1 MLCRAQDGYCTSHHR
16 QGDIC
21 GSGHNQLQSC
31 EMCTSAWQR
40 YGLRSILHGT
50 GHNQDFGLEDQR
62 PTSYPQIVFS
72 LELGKVKVEMKCFP
86 WQSQCAV
93 SPLAF
98 VFDFLLLQGFAS
110 LVSKPSS
117 ALQHHLQE
125 CHSLQRCHN
134 EGRSSCC
141 QTCTCQTWLDRG
153 KALGACLGSS
163 FHSWQQG
170 RQFRS
175 GSGDK
180 FDQTCNAQ
188 SCGIFSKCV
197 LHLPFWTFYLNLEFS
212 DSAQTTSS
220 SSHLHD
226 KKTIQ

>member
-1 MLCRAQDGYCTSHHR
+1 MNWPVNTNKYWTRVYICRGISDGHCKVLCRAQDGYCTSHHR

-93 SPLAF
+93 
-98 VFDFLLLQGFAS
+98 
-110 LVSKPSS
+110 
-117 ALQHHLQE
+117 
-125 CHSLQRCHN
+125 R
-134 EGRSSCC
+134 EGV
-141 QTCTCQTWLDRG
+141 QM
-153 KALGACLGSS
+153 
-163 FHSWQQG
+163 
-170 RQFRS
+170 
-175 GSGDK
+175 
-180 FDQTCNAQ
+180 
-188 SCGIFSKCV
+188 
-197 LHLPFWTFYLNLEFS
+197 
-212 DSAQTTSS
+212 
-220 SSHLHD
+220 
-226 KKTIQ
+226 KKTFLNGHCPYRSYPPPRAGQRATWSFFSAVKNDI